1 MCFQKDSIMYQ
12 RLISYRSCVPKD
24 SIMYQKIQSCT
35 KRFHLD
41 YNPFILG
48 SGQRN
53 QISQLDCDFEA
64 GLWAP
69 GWVMDGVICC
79 RNISPKEEYSTKDC
93 YHRVGSS
100 GPQPSS
106 ILFIRVCRPA
116 KGPNYLLRRPVN
128 LDEWT
133 VDSPLD

>member
-1 MCFQKDSIMYQ
+1 MGTWVGDGWSHFVVEINHQK
-12 RLISYRSCVPKD
+12 K
-24 SIMYQKIQSCT
+24 
-35 KRFHLD
+35 
-41 YNPFILG
+41 N
-48 SGQRN
+48 
-53 QISQLDCDFEA
+53 
-64 GLWAP
+64 
-69 GWVMDGVICC
+69 
-79 RNISPKEEYSTKDC
+79 STKNC
-93 YHRVGSS
+93 YHRVSSS